1 MDAPDPTDVTPDPA
15 DASED
20 APAAHQGTPSD
31 LSGRPGSV
39 SHLRRYVSLRG
50 PNARMWMA
58 VTYFSLV
65 LTVGFLVVAG
75 SLGWEVFTG
84 EATAGSVSLWGSAA
98 VVMAFMGPGSNVI
111 VLRGLPQRI
120 TRQGISADSDGVTVL
135 QERKWWFTG
144 EGTFIAWPEI
154 RRIREVTTGA
164 RHHEF
169 IEFVL
174 DTHRSET
181 ELPSWAETA
190 EGLGLEPAEP
200 DAATQFYVQVPRDH
214 GEKILRMIERT
225 SPLPSVVQR
234 DPLAG

>member
-1 MDAPDPTDVTPDPA
+1 MDAPDPMDVPPDPTDVP
-15 DASED
+15 EGV
-20 APAAHQGTPSD
+20 PAAPQGTPSD
-31 LSGRPGSV
+31 LIGRPGSV
-39 SHLRRYVSLRG
+39 SHLVRYVSLRG

-58 VTYFSLV
+58 VAYFSVV
-65 LTVGFLVVAG
+65 LTVGFLLVAG

-84 EATAGSVSLWGSAA
+84 RATAGSLSLWGSAA

-144 EGTFIAWPEI
+144 EGTFIAWSEI
-154 RRIREVTTGA
+154 RRIREVTTES
-164 RHHEF
+164 RRHEF

-174 DTHRSET
+174 DTLRT
-181 ELPSWAETA
+181 QVELPSWAETA

-200 DAATQFYVQVPRDH
+200 GAATQFYVQVPRDH
-214 GEKILRMIERT
+214 GEKILRMLERT
-225 SPLPSVVQR
+225 APLPAVVER

>member
-1 MDAPDPTDVTPDPA
+1 MNVPDPMDVPPDPTD
-15 DASED
+15 
-20 APAAHQGTPSD
+20 APEGVPTGPQGTPSD
-31 LSGRPGSV
+31 LIEHPGSV

-58 VTYFSLV
+58 VAYFSAV
-65 LTVGFLVVAG
+65 LTLGFLLVAG
-75 SLGWEVFTG
+75 SLGREVFTG
-84 EATAGSVSLWGSAA
+84 EATAGSLSLWGSAA

-154 RRIREVTTGA
+154 RRVREVTTGS
-164 RHHEF
+164 RRHEF

-174 DTHRSET
+174 DTPRTED

-200 DAATQFYVQVPRDH
+200 EAATQFYVQVPRDH
-214 GEKILRMIERT
+214 GEKILRMLERT
-225 SPLPSVVQR
+225 SPLPAVVER